1 MRMCKSLHAVVV
13 VGLIA
18 CVSTGEAAGQVPRGN
33 QGGLGPKGRNITG
46 QLGAS
51 FNNPGLQNT
60 LDVAWVKPLG
70 ASARPL
76 FADARVAAGLV
87 SVTTPTMT
95 RAGGWVEYAPLSIVA
110 VRAGVEPIFYF
121 GSFSSLMPFPSY
133 DATFDQDVLSQKTG
147 SSAGAGLKSYVTP
160 SLQFRAGP
168 VVARV
173 SADFEYWRSSAD
185 GPYFYEATRDQLL
198 ASGGDQLVNTS
209 SVAMY
214 EHRTSG
220 GGTVSAGLV
229 HGLTR
234 VFDAAQNQS
243 QRLGII
249 AVRQY
254 ASTHMK
260 LPKPRFTVV
269 LYRYLDDRFKQ
280 DSWGGAIA
288 IGFRTGR

>member
-1 MRMCKSLHAVVV
+1 MYKPFCAIVI

-18 CVSTGEAAGQVPRGN
+18 GGLVGDAAGQVPRGN
-33 QGGLGPKGRNITG
+33 QGNPSPTGHQITG

-60 LDVAWVKPLG
+60 LDVAWVKPLST
-70 ASARPL
+70 SANPL
-76 FADARVAAGLV
+76 FADARLAGGVV
-87 SVTTPTMT
+87 SVITPTMT

-121 GSFSSLMPFPSY
+121 GSFTSLMPFPAY
-133 DATFDQDVLSQKTG
+133 DATFDQDVLSGKAG
-147 SSAGAGLKSYVTP
+147 ASAGVGLKSYVTP

-173 SADFEYWRSSAD
+173 SADLEYWRSSAD

-198 ASGGDQLVNTS
+198 ASDGDQLINTS

-220 GGTVSAGLV
+220 GGALSAGLF
-229 HGLTR
+229 HGYTQ
-234 VFDAAQNQS
+234 VFDAPQNRS

-249 AVRQY
+249 AVTQF

-260 LPKPRFTVV
+260 LPKPRFTVL
-269 LYRYLDDRFKQ
+269 LYRYLDDRSKQ
-280 DSWGGAIA
+280 DSWGGAVA